1 MEKDE
6 DEVLTTADVAK
17 FLKISD
23 QMVRRLD
30 IPKTQHGRII
40 RYQKKD
46 VLAWMEANKD
56 TIPGGGDS
64 EGM

>member
-6 DEVLTTADVAK
+6 DEVLTTEEVAK
-17 FLKISD
+17 FLKISI
-23 QMVRRLD
+23 QIARKLD

-46 VLAWMEANKD
+46 VLAWMDANKG

>member
-1 MEKDE
+1 MKEE
-6 DEVLTTADVAK
+6 NDEVLTTAEVAK

-30 IPKTQHGRII
+30 IPKTRSGKII

-56 TIPGGGDS
+56 SIPREEEI
-64 EGM
+64 EGL